1 MLTRKPMKKIAFP
14 SRLTTICGLLVLVQL
29 CVCVSVSPGKP
40 RPKYDVTW
48 VRGRIQRQGKPKY
61 AASRIK
67 VTLVPSI
74 YKNDESR
81 AVVTYSGEDGIFDFK
96 VPAGSYL
103 LRVWSSGKEPKSYL
117 INVRAQ
123 KYFDIVVIVP
133 P

>member
-1 MLTRKPMKKIAFP
+1 MKPMKKFASP

-29 CVCVSVSPGKP
+29 CVSVSPGKP

-48 VRGRIQRQGKPKY
+48 VRGRIQRQGKPRY

-81 AVVTYSGEDGIFDFK
+81 AVVTYTGEDGMFDFK

-103 LRVWSSGKEPKSYL
+103 LKVWSSEKEPKSYL
-117 INVRAQ
+117 IKVRPQ

>member
-1 MLTRKPMKKIAFP
+1 MKPMKKIAFP
-14 SRLTTICGLLVLVQL
+14 SRLTKICVLLVLVQL
-29 CVCVSVSPGKP
+29 GVSVSPGKP

-48 VRGRIQRQGKPKY
+48 VRGRIQRQGKTKY
-61 AASRIK
+61 AASNVK

-81 AVVTYSGEDGIFDFK
+81 AVVTYTGEDGMFDFK
-96 VPAGSYL
+96 VPAGSYVL
-103 LRVWSSGKEPKSYL
+103 KVWSSEKAPKSYL

>member
-1 MLTRKPMKKIAFP
+1 MKKIAFP

-29 CVCVSVSPGKP
+29 CVFVSLGKP

-61 AASRIK
+61 AASRVK
-67 VTLVPSI
+67 VTLVPSF

-81 AVVTYSGEDGIFDFK
+81 AVVTYTGEDGMFDFK
-96 VPAGSYL
+96 VPAGSYVL
-103 LRVWSSGKEPKSYL
+103 KVWSSEKEPKSYL

>member
-1 MLTRKPMKKIAFP
+1 MKPMKKIAFP
-14 SRLTTICGLLVLVQL
+14 SRLTTICGLLVLTPL
-29 CVCVSVSPGKP
+29 CVSVSLGKP

-81 AVVTYSGEDGIFDFK
+81 AVVTYTGEDGIFGFK
-96 VPAGSYL
+96 VPAGSYVL
-103 LRVWSSGKEPKSYL
+103 KVWSSEREPKSYL